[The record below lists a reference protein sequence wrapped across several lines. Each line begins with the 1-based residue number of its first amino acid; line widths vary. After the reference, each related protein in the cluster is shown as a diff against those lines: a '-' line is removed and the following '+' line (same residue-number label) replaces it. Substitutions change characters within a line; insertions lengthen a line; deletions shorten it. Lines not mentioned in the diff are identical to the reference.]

1 MQQIKKIRLL
11 PKFKEIKKYL
21 EAIVKMGSVDGVTKR
36 QTLSVDGFPLEVEKE
51 ILDALNRTAL
61 LAEEEEERKA
71 G

>member
-1 MQQIKKIRLL
+1 
-11 PKFKEIKKYL
+11 
-21 EAIVKMGSVDGVTKR
+21 MGSVDGVTKR
-36 QTLSVDGFPLEVEKE
+36 QALSVDGFPLEVEKE